1 MLVLAGDLLKKDPLL
16 LPYYTFHNET
26 VSVGNIAVS
35 LHTLLRGG
43 VLLTTQYS
51 TCHVLPKFQFFWGE
65 EGILDYSKLKSA
77 KSWPN
82 FNFSSGGILDYSK
95 NSKCQVLAKFQF
107 LFSWGMIFLTTQSSK
122 SQVLAKF
129 QFSRGWYSWLLK
141 TQSPKF
147 RPTFHFCGE
156 GILDYSRICILGK
169 MNQKFWKPNLLLHR
183 R

>member
-1 MLVLAGDLLKKDPLL
+1 MYCIRFLPYCGKQLVLAGDLLKKDPLL

-51 TCHVLPKFQFFWGE
+51 TCHVLPKFQFFG
-65 EGILDYSKLKSA
+65 GGGYSWLLK
-77 KSWPN
+77 
-82 FNFSSGGILDYSK
+82 
-95 NSKCQVLAKFQF
+95 
-107 LFSWGMIFLTTQSSK
+107 TQSP
-122 SQVLAKF
+122 QVLAKF

-156 GILDYSRICILGK
+156 GILDYSRICFLGK
-169 MNQKFWKPNLLLHR
+169 MNQKFWKPNSLLHR